1 MAKSSNTFSKA
12 KGLGLLG
19 STVIAGVV
27 VVVVV
32 GALKL
37 NGLLVTVDLPSSFL
51 SLSLLLLLLL
61 PNESL
66 GIVDVEAAEEAVEVV
81 VVVASDVGLLKLNVG
96 AVLDGVAVDEVAGL
110 MDPNVKEGVA
120 VVDLALS
127 SDDALAGV
135 LNVNVGVA
143 VDAEVVVAA
152 DTLGVSVGLL
162 KENPLKP
169 VLAGAA
175 EAAAAGAEV

>member
-1 MAKSSNTFSKA
+1 M
-12 KGLGLLG
+12 
-19 STVIAGVV
+19 IAGVV

-51 SLSLLLLLLL
+51 SLSLLLL

-169 VLAGAA
+169 VLAGA
-175 EAAAAGAEV
+175 EV